1 MELLRYQAIFHNQKL
16 PGGRLLIKSR
26 DNAVNN
32 SNYLLSATVICL
44 DLYQG
49 MQLQATGR
57 PSGDVYIWGRERRDE
72 MLAAI
77 QQARDIWR
85 EQSDESMESWKAAG
99 MMTVMLEKLNVTPP
113 PSTDMNGTPAMLE
126 VPDEKQSAAMTLGLL
141 SSGMSPQ
148 DTGTAFTDPFKNP
161 DSVLSPSA
169 LGGGA
174 TDMGFSSP
182 FNMLGQMP
190 DMQLDWV
197 RHSPLSPQTY
207 LIFIIY

>member
-1 MELLRYQAIFHNQKL
+1 MSKA
-16 PGGRLLIKSR
+16 R
-26 DNAVNN
+26 DNAINN

-49 MQLQATGR
+49 MQLQAAGR

-85 EQSDESMESWKAAG
+85 DQSDESMESWKAAG
-99 MMTVMLEKLNVTPP
+99 MMTVMLEKLKMTPP
-113 PSTDMNGTPAMLE
+113 ASADMNSSSTMLE

-148 DTGTAFTDPFKNP
+148 DTGTPFIDPFKNT
-161 DSVLSPSA
+161 DSILSPPA
-169 LGGGA
+169 LAGGA
-174 TDMGFSSP
+174 TDMGFQSP

-197 RHSPLSPQTY
+197 SPPPPNLPS
-207 LIFIIY
+207 